1 MARGP
6 LVDQVAL
13 TDLLRS
19 GHLGGATL
27 DVFER
32 EPLPPGD
39 PLWAMEN
46 VLITPHLASVA
57 IPASAA
63 EQIADNVLRV
73 SQGLPPV
80 NRVDAARGY

>member
-1 MARGP
+1 
-6 LVDQVAL
+6 
-13 TDLLRS
+13 
-19 GHLGGATL
+19 
-27 DVFER
+27 
-32 EPLPPGD
+32 
-39 PLWAMEN
+39 

-63 EQIADNVLRV
+63 GQIADNVLRV